1 MRHDAGLEPVFAEQ
15 LGEHARRQFVE
26 RPAPGNA
33 QHRRLRLPFRRQPVV
48 SDLLSRRQR
57 VR

>member
-26 RPAPGNA
+26 RAAPGNA
-33 QHRRLRLPFRRQPVV
+33 QHRRLRLPFRR
-48 SDLLSRRQR
+48 
-57 VR
+57 